1 MIANFL
7 NKCFNQSMKNTLSS
21 IQKKFV
27 QKNTQ
32 QDQDLNTVKSSN
44 INVLLNRV
52 KQDKKKEIQKK
63 LLFSATVSLGAV
75 LFGVLV
81 F

>member
-1 MIANFL
+1 
-7 NKCFNQSMKNTLSS
+7 MKNTLSS
-21 IQKKFV
+21 IQQKFV

>member
-1 MIANFL
+1 MIVNFL
-7 NKCFNQSMKNTLSS
+7 NKCLNQSMKNTLSS
-21 IQKKFV
+21 IQQKFV